1 MSGSK
6 KRLGV
11 TERKEG
17 KVSDT
22 PTPRT
27 DNFVLEHDF
36 RPSPSD
42 CLNFCVKLEREL
54 TEAQD
59 RIDDLTA
66 TGIHSCGNDCKRPN
80 CVLRRELEK
89 ARLERDN
96 ALSDWRQ
103 ADTDSIRAIGERN
116 EARESE
122 ASEARWAAQ
131 YKQQRDALAK
141 VARDIRAGY
150 GGQVVDAD
158 CPCEDCELLGKLDS
172 ALATLE
178 GRAE

>member
-1 MSGSK
+1 MNAAH
-6 KRLGV
+6 
-11 TERKEG
+11 
-17 KVSDT
+17 T

-27 DNFVLEHDF
+27 DGEWNRLAGLGHPEFERRLSHFARE
-36 RPSPSD
+36 
-42 CLNFCVKLEREL
+42 LEREL

-80 CVLRRELEK
+80 CVLRREL
-89 ARLERDN
+89 A
-96 ALSDWRQ
+96 
-103 ADTDSIRAIGERN
+103 

-178 GRAE
+178 GRTE